1 MDIIVFD
8 HLSDNSDN
16 NENKAKHWLDMFLF
30 HLIFLLY
37 LFLALIKKKKLD
49 SIPSVHN
56 RPVLHSHILKRD
68 KGTSIQKADPSSCL
82 LFKTVTE

>member
-37 LFLALIKKKKLD
+37 LFLALIKKKNWTPFLQ
-49 SIPSVHN
+49 STI
-56 RPVLHSHILKRD
+56 
-68 KGTSIQKADPSSCL
+68 G
-82 LFKTVTE
+82 LFCTVTF